1 VRDAGGYCRP
11 VRICTC
17 DAFFSL
23 VLDCLADQ
31 LGVPKE
37 EVGSWT
43 PYPGG
48 APANVATATSRLGD
62 KTAFLSAIGEDSLGD
77 SFVQLL
83 QGTC

>member
-1 VRDAGGYCRP
+1 M
-11 VRICTC
+11 
-17 DAFFSL
+17 
-23 VLDCLADQ
+23 
-31 LGVPKE
+31 PKE

-83 QGTC
+83 RGTC